1 MAGLNE
7 NSLSRIIQPSSKLAI
22 ISANI
27 SDTLALNHAKK
38 IYLNL
43 N

>member
-1 MAGLNE
+1 MAGFNE
-7 NSLSRIIQPSSKLAI
+7 NPLSRIIQQSSKLAI
-22 ISANI
+22 ISAKI
-27 SDTLALNHAKK
+27 SDTLALNHAEK